1 MHFYD
6 NKNLI
11 VDISTNVIIFS
22 DFYIGRIKNFAL
34 KIQIMHG
41 RWKFHIADGGL
52 IFYPIKKRLSF
63 PYGIKYSHVLFIYC
77 LIRKKLIDIININLG
92 PN

>member
-41 RWKFHIADGGL
+41 R
-52 IFYPIKKRLSF
+52 
-63 PYGIKYSHVLFIYC
+63 
-77 LIRKKLIDIININLG
+77 
-92 PN
+92 